1 MPALYDDPEGQ
12 VYLEVFTRQLG
23 AAEQV
28 SGFKAQVVIDPA
40 DAKLERSSVGHLLM
54 YFLAPI
60 ADGTAKVDE
69 ELMDSFPRD
78 RLAVLSIHQSK
89 GLEFPLVIVDVG
101 SDFRSD
107 HWKNAFKRFP
117 RDPNTPHHLE
127 DLMRPFSPLNTFQRD
142 PVERAFDDLYRQF
155 FVAFS
160 RPQDVLLL
168 VGLTGSHPDDGSVRN
183 VATGWSR
190 NEVNNWAASLPFED
204 I

>member
-1 MPALYDDPEGQ
+1 MSYVKNWMRGQPPRASLIWSSHIPCIELLYGLVHWMPELYDDREGQ

-28 SGFKAQVVIDPA
+28 SGFEAQVVVDDADPN
-40 DAKLERSSVGHLLM
+40 LERNSVGHLLI

-60 ADGTAKVDE
+60 ADGIAKVDE
-69 ELMDSFPRD
+69 ELMDNFPRD

-127 DLMRPFSPLNTFQRD
+127 DLMR
-142 PVERAFDDLYRQF
+142 
-155 FVAFS
+155 
-160 RPQDVLLL
+160 
-168 VGLTGSHPDDGSVRN
+168 H
-183 VATGWSR
+183 
-190 NEVNNWAASLPFED
+190 
-204 I
+204 